1 MFGSRKTQ
9 STPASQQ
16 PPASASTPN
25 NATPQSTTAP
35 RQPIGHETILGT
47 NSTFKGELKS
57 KANVRIDG
65 TFEGSIDIDGNIMVG
80 ETAKIVAD
88 IQARNMRI
96 AGAIRGNITGN
107 KIELLRTGRVWGDI
121 SATAITTEDGA
132 FIDGKIAML
141 GHPAGKQGFA
151 GSLPAPEVSIL
162 MPMAEDVIN
171 GEPVEAELIED
182 DSAASSSANEKAE
195 H

>member
-16 PPASASTPN
+16 SPASSTTPS
-25 NATPQSTTAP
+25 NATPPSTQAP
-35 RQPIGHETILGT
+35 RQPIGHETILGA
-47 NSTFKGELKS
+47 NSTFKGDLKS

-65 TFEGSIDIDGNIMVG
+65 TFEGSIDIEGNIMVG

-88 IQARNMRI
+88 IHARNMRI

-121 SATAITTEDGA
+121 NASAITTEDGA
-132 FIDGKIAML
+132 FIDGKITML

-151 GSLPAPEVSIL
+151 GSLPAPEVSVL
-162 MPMAEDVIN
+162 MPMSEDIIT

-182 DSAASSSANEKAE
+182 DNMAGVNGDKAE
-195 H
+195 R